1 MSSTKYIFD
10 RVKKTANK
18 AIQAERNGNLTAAF
32 ELFLQAA
39 ELLNQL
45 IAIEKTKK
53 IRDSYYQKAKEYI
66 KRAKEIRMLVSGP
79 PDDIDLVKDLPST
92 PKTGSRS
99 APPKDKPPLPPP
111 PTVNQRKLL
120 TYLLLLP
127 NQVNQKLLLPRKK

>member
-18 AIQAERNGNLTAAF
+18 AIQAERSGNLTAAF

-45 IAIEKTKK
+45 IAIEKTQK
-53 IRDSYYQKAKEYI
+53 IRDSYYVKAKEYI
-66 KRAKEIRMLVSGP
+66 KRAKEIRSLISGP
-79 PDDIDLVKDLPST
+79 PNDIDLAKDLPST

-99 APPKDKPPLPPP
+99 PPPKDKPPLPPP
-111 PTVNQRKLL
+111 PADKKRTP
-120 TYLLLLP
+120 LP
-127 NQVNQKLLLPRKK
+127 PPPKDRTTPPPPPQQHF